1 MPDHEQAYQELLA
14 ALAGAFRSLKDPDCA
29 GLLGPRVPGGTLT
42 QGARVPGTSL
52 ELEPAL
58 AAFNL
63 GAMMNGAALAAI
75 LPVAD
80 YLARK
85 AHNEASAPLRVS
97 DVLAAMHQARAN
109 LRSECAIAGV
119 MHLLGAGVDE
129 LSAAMQLDRPA
140 HPGASAGRRAC
151 AEAAAYAVQ
160 VSFQV
165 MAGASP
171 ASLKIHRPA
180 APEVPRGCALHQD
193 FAASVDA
200 LFPVRQAALIHL
212 RIADRASVGAMPVH
226 EFVALLVRNG

>member
-1 MPDHEQAYQELLA
+1 M
-14 ALAGAFRSLKDPDCA
+14 
-29 GLLGPRVPGGTLT
+29 PGGTLT

-85 AHNEASAPLRVS
+85 AHNEASAPLRVG
-97 DVLAAMHQARAN
+97 DVLAAMHQARAM

-119 MHLLGAGVDE
+119 MHLLGAGVE
-129 LSAAMQLDRPA
+129 KLSAAMQLDRPA
-140 HPGASAGRRAC
+140 PGAPAGRRAC

-160 VSFQV
+160 VSLQV
-165 MAGASP
+165 MGGASP

-180 APEVPRGCALHQD
+180 SPEVPRRCALHQD

-212 RIADRASVGAMPVH
+212 RIADRASVAAMPVH